1 MQCPRKQEVPNSP
14 TLKSLKTTEPA
25 PTSDCSSKE
34 SSSNHPLTSS
44 NATGLQSGGPSTVEI
59 ANRGDLRIEPVRVS
73 STGLKTANVTY
84 AGDRLQW
91 LTPWSRIPFH
101 PRKFHETSSD
111 KVSLALAT
119 NELTLEMGEALDKW
133 AIAQATQNS
142 IQLFGRT
149 LSPTEI
155 VRAYKP
161 LIVKSGDFK
170 PLIKSKIW
178 LDGSQQIRVWDE
190 SATRRT
196 VPSNLRDFEARAA
209 QVLKGFWFHSGK
221 FGLTL
226 ETPDMQVRGCA
237 EAEVRCPFTFTS
249 T

>member
-1 MQCPRKQEVPNSP
+1 MP
-14 TLKSLKTTEPA
+14 
-25 PTSDCSSKE
+25 
-34 SSSNHPLTSS
+34 SS
-44 NATGLQSGGPSTVEI
+44 NATDLPTGGPNVVEI
-59 ANRGDLRIEPVRVS
+59 ANRGALTIEPVRVS
-73 STGLKTANVTY
+73 STGFKTASVVY
-84 AGDRLQW
+84 EGARLEW
-91 LTPWSRIPFH
+91 LTPWSKIPFH
-101 PRKFHETSSD
+101 PRKFHEDSSD
-111 KVSLALAT
+111 KVSLALVT
-119 NELTLEMGEALDKW
+119 NDFTLEIGEALDKW
-133 AIAQATQNS
+133 AIQQATANS
-142 IQLFGRT
+142 MQLFGRT
-149 LSPTEI
+149 LSPTDI

-161 LIVKSGDFK
+161 IISRSGDFK

-196 VPSNLRDFEARAA
+196 VPSNLRDFEVRAS